1 MANSPRAKTPNRA
14 VRQSSFY
21 LALERCT
28 PPVATTRSPGG
39 NIMLGVLSDLAY
51 GLYAWLTSLCCAVN
65 CTTTTMKV
73 NERNCKVVK
82 LLAEGGF
89 SFVYLVEDGKA
100 KYALKKVLSQL
111 PETSQAAR
119 WEIQVHKAFKHPN
132 LLQLVD
138 TCMVPAANG
147 AEEFRLLMPLFEGGT
162 LLDRALMHLKAGT
175 HMAQKDCLRIFE
187 GVLQGILQ
195 FHTHSPPWA
204 HRDIKPANVLLG
216 PGDAPVLM
224 DFGSAAIARKR
235 ITNRQEA
242 LLLQEDAAQNCSMP
256 YRAPELFDVP
266 SDSTIDERTD
276 IFSLGAT
283 LYAMAFYYSPFECT
297 FQESKQTVV
306 DCSYLRVIGGAQY
319 PSESIY
325 SQVRSGRASPNIT
338 APKYSDDTL
347 PVVKWMLTQPPLPW
361 LHGYTY

>member
-1 MANSPRAKTPNRA
+1 
-14 VRQSSFY
+14 
-21 LALERCT
+21 
-28 PPVATTRSPGG
+28 
-39 NIMLGVLSDLAY
+39 MLGVLSDLVS

-82 LLAEGGF
+82 MLAEGGF
-89 SFVYLVEDGKA
+89 SFVYLVEDGKT

-119 WEIQVHKAFKHPN
+119 WEIQVHKSFKHPN
-132 LLQLVD
+132 LLQLID
-138 TCMVPAANG
+138 SCMVPAANG

-187 GVLQGILQ
+187 GVLQGVLQ

-276 IFSLGAT
+276 IFSLGKLASWQASKFLVVSKLIVASSEKRCCSSSSSSGSGNYTTTSRSYSAHRLRAERRGRCAT
-283 LYAMAFYYSPFECT
+283 KHPLLTMQGRRST
-297 FQESKQTVV
+297 
-306 DCSYLRVIGGAQY
+306 LW
-319 PSESIY
+319 PSTTR
-325 SQVRSGRASPNIT
+325 RSSAPSRRASRRWST
-338 APKYSDDTL
+338 ART
-347 PVVKWMLTQPPLPW
+347 
-361 LHGYTY
+361 